1 MINLHG
7 KNITGNTLSASG
19 SSTFNGYDVAAD
31 KVMPTDFFE
40 ATPDEIRMAI
50 NKADFAFGVYR
61 IMTGKKKAAFLE
73 CIAAEIEALDIQLI
87 ETASQETG
95 LPIARITG
103 ERVRT
108 TGQLRLFAALLTEG
122 SWVNAII
129 DEAMPDRKPLPR
141 ADLRQMQIAL
151 GPVAVFGASNFPL
164 AFSVAG
170 GDTVSAL
177 AAGCPVV
184 FKAHPA
190 HPATCELVAG
200 AIINAAQ
207 KTNMPEGVFSMLHG
221 VSYEVGNALVTH
233 PLIKAVGFTGSF
245 KGGKALYDAAVIRKE
260 PIPVYAEMSS
270 VNPVV
275 FLPGIIEERAT
286 ALAESFAASVVL
298 GGGQFCTN
306 PGIFLLLKNEAS
318 HNFINLLK
326 EAIAAKPVVGLLTGN
341 IKKSYCDGIKQ
352 QRNATGAVGLTEF
365 DESMP
370 QPHLLQT
377 TAQTIINSP
386 ALTEEVFGPST
397 VAIVAENMNELISCC
412 AHLQGQLTASIH
424 GTANDLANAPDLI
437 ETLQLKAGRLIINAF
452 PTGVEVCH
460 AMVHGGPFPAT
471 TDVRTT
477 SVGTQAI
484 YRFTRPVCYQ
494 DFPDGLLPDAL
505 KHHNPLGI
513 TRVVN
518 GKTLLAG
525 AIPEI

>member
-7 KNITGNTLSASG
+7 QNIIGDTLSAIG
-19 SSTFNGYDVAAD
+19 TTVFNGFDVVAD
-31 KVMPTDFFE
+31 TTLPTQFYE
-40 ATPDEIRMAI
+40 ATLAEINIAI
-50 NKADFAFGVYR
+50 SKANTAFKLYKNKS
-61 IMTGKKKAAFLE
+61 GKEKAAFLE
-73 CIAAEIEALDIQLI
+73 SIAAEIEALDMQLI

-103 ERVRT
+103 ERGRT
-108 TGQLRLFAALLTEG
+108 TGQLRLFAALLNEG

-141 ADLRQMQIAL
+141 ADVRQMQIAI

-177 AAGCPVV
+177 AAGCPVI

-200 AIINAAQ
+200 AIIRAAQ
-207 KTNMPEGVFSMLHG
+207 KTNMPEGVFSMVHG
-221 VSYEVGNALVTH
+221 VSHQVGNALVTH

-245 KGGKALYDAAVIRKE
+245 KGGKALYDAAVKRPE
-260 PIPVYAEMSS
+260 PIPVYAEMGS

-275 FLPGIIEERAT
+275 FLPGIIAEKSAV
-286 ALAESFAASVVL
+286 LAESFATSVVL

-306 PGIFLLLKNEAS
+306 PGIFLLINNEAS
-318 HNFINLLK
+318 LQFISLLK
-326 EAIAAKPVVGLLTGN
+326 EAIAVKPAVGLLTGG
-341 IKKSYCDGIKQ
+341 IKKSYCDGIKF
-352 QRNATGAVGLTEF
+352 QRSTTGAIGLTEF
-365 DESMP
+365 DEATP

-377 TAQTIINSP
+377 TAQVILSN
-386 ALTEEVFGPST
+386 LTLLEEVFGPST
-397 VAIVAENMNELISCC
+397 VAIVAEDMSELIDCC
-412 AHLQGQLTASIH
+412 SNLQGQLTASIH
-424 GTANDLANAPDLI
+424 GTATDLTNATELI

-471 TDVRTT
+471 TDIRTT
-477 SVGTQAI
+477 SIGTQAI
-484 YRFTRPVCYQ
+484 YRFTRPLCFQ

-505 KHHNPLGI
+505 KVKNPLFI
-513 TRVVN
+513 VRRVN
-518 GKTLLAG
+518 GEAG
-525 AIPEI
+525 R

>member
-7 KNITGNTLSASG
+7 QNIIGDTLSAIG
-19 SSTFNGYDVAAD
+19 TTVFNGFDVVAD
-31 KVMPTDFFE
+31 TTLPTQFYE
-40 ATPDEIRMAI
+40 ATLAEINIAI
-50 NKADFAFGVYR
+50 SKANTAFKLYKNKS
-61 IMTGKKKAAFLE
+61 GKEKAAFLE
-73 CIAAEIEALDIQLI
+73 SIAAEIEALDLQLI

-103 ERVRT
+103 ERGRT

-141 ADLRQMQIAL
+141 ADVRQMQIAI

-177 AAGCPVV
+177 AAGCPVI

-190 HPATCELVAG
+190 HPATCELMAG
-200 AIINAAQ
+200 AIIRAAQ
-207 KTNMPEGVFSMLHG
+207 KTNMPDGVFSMLHA
-221 VSYEVGNALVTH
+221 VSHQVGNALVTH

-245 KGGKALYDAAVIRKE
+245 KGGKALYDAAVKRPE
-260 PIPVYAEMSS
+260 PIPVYAEMGS

-275 FLPGIIEERAT
+275 FLPGIIEEKSAT
-286 ALAESFAASVVL
+286 LIESFAASVVL
-298 GGGQFCTN
+298 GAGQFCTN
-306 PGIFLLLKNEAS
+306 PGIFLLINNEAS
-318 HNFINLLK
+318 SQFISLLK
-326 EAIAAKPVVGLLTGN
+326 EAIAVKPAVGLLTGG
-341 IKKSYCDGIKQ
+341 IKKSYCNGIQ
-352 QRNATGAVGLTEF
+352 LQRNTAGAIGLTAF
-365 DESMP
+365 DETTP

-377 TAQTIINSP
+377 TAQAIMSNP

-397 VAIVAENMNELISCC
+397 VAIVAEDMSELIDCC
-412 AHLQGQLTASIH
+412 SNLQGQLTASIH
-424 GTANDLANAPDLI
+424 GTATDLTNAKELI

-471 TDVRTT
+471 TDIRTT
-477 SVGTQAI
+477 SIGTQAI
-484 YRFTRPVCYQ
+484 YRFTRPLCFQ
-494 DFPDGLLPDAL
+494 DFPDGLLPDEL
-505 KHHNPLGI
+505 KQNNPLAI
-513 TRVVN
+513 SRMVN
-518 GKTLLAG
+518 G
-525 AIPEI
+525 EMH

>member
-7 KNITGNTLSASG
+7 QNIIGDTVSAIG
-19 SSTFNGYDVAAD
+19 TTVFNGFDVVAD
-31 KVMPTDFFE
+31 TTLPTQFYE
-40 ATPDEIRMAI
+40 ATIAEINIAI
-50 NKADFAFGVYR
+50 SKANTAFKLYKNKS
-61 IMTGKKKAAFLE
+61 GKEKAAFLE
-73 CIAAEIEALDIQLI
+73 SIAAEIEALDLQLI

-103 ERVRT
+103 ERGRT

-141 ADLRQMQIAL
+141 ADLRQMQIAI

-200 AIINAAQ
+200 AIIRAAQ

-221 VSYEVGNALVTH
+221 VSYQVGNALVTH

-245 KGGKALYDAAVIRKE
+245 KGGKALYDAAVKRPE
-260 PIPVYAEMSS
+260 PIPVYAEMGS

-275 FLPGIIEERAT
+275 FLPGIIAEKSA

-298 GGGQFCTN
+298 GAGQFCTN
-306 PGIFLLLKNEAS
+306 PGIFLLINNEAS
-318 HNFINLLK
+318 LQFIGLLK
-326 EAIAAKPVVGLLTGN
+326 EAIAVKPAVGLLTGG
-341 IKKSYCDGIKQ
+341 IKKSYCDGIQ
-352 QRNATGAVGLTEF
+352 LQRNTAGAIGLTEF
-365 DESMP
+365 DETTP

-377 TAQTIINSP
+377 TAQAIMSNP
-386 ALTEEVFGPST
+386 ALSEEVFGPST
-397 VAIVAENMNELISCC
+397 VAIVAEDMSELINCC
-412 AHLQGQLTASIH
+412 SHLQGQLTASIL
-424 GTANDLANAPDLI
+424 GTATDLINATELI

-471 TDVRTT
+471 TDIRTT

-484 YRFTRPVCYQ
+484 YRFTRPVCCQ
-494 DFPDGLLPDAL
+494 DFPDSLLPGAL
-505 KHHNPLGI
+505 KDDNPLGI
-513 TRVVN
+513 SRLVN

-525 AIPEI
+525 TIFEK